1 MERLMRDHTRQVVG
15 GVLVVV
21 AAVVLLV
28 GYANIRDET
37 AVAIQM
43 PYVLTGGIGALILTG
58 LGMVVLRSQD
68 DKAVLER
75 LSQVEA
81 VNEELRERV
90 DYLTQLLEAALLPDE
105 AEPKVTTRRQAAAT
119 SAPAPS

>member
-1 MERLMRDHTRQVVG
+1 MERLMRDHTRQLVGVV
-15 GVLVVV
+15 LCAV
-21 AAVVLLV
+21 ALVVLLI

-58 LGMVVLRSQD
+58 LGMVILRSQD
-68 DKAVLER
+68 DKAILER
-75 LSQVEA
+75 LNQVEA
-81 VNEELRERV
+81 VNDALRERI

-105 AEPKVTTRRQAAAT
+105 AEVKVSTRRQAAT
-119 SAPAPS
+119 TP

>member
-15 GVLVVV
+15 GVLIVV

-58 LGMVVLRSQD
+58 LGMVILRSQD

-75 LSQVEA
+75 LNQVEA

-105 AEPKVTTRRQAAAT
+105 AEPKVTTRRQATTA
-119 SAPAPS
+119 SAPATS